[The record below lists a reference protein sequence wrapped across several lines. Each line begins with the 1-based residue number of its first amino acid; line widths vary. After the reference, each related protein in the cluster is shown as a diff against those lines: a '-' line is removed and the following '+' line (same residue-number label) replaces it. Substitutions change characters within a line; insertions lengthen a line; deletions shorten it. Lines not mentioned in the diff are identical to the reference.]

1 MPRLPPGHTAR
12 NAEAGSVP
20 DPASAPQRP
29 QVTLIV
35 GASTREVVGERA
47 RIAQDAASALQA
59 AIQGGVLPGGGT
71 TEVAL
76 AYRLERY
83 RESVRGMEAFG
94 IAAVAQALRKPMA
107 QIVLNAGFNPLE
119 KLEEARAAQLA
130 SNNDAIGIDCDSGAL
145 LDYAQAG
152 IYDPAAVKL
161 HALRAAGEVAA
172 AVLRIHTVIK
182 MRAQS

>member
-1 MPRLPPGHTAR
+1 
-12 NAEAGSVP
+12 
-20 DPASAPQRP
+20 
-29 QVTLIV
+29 
-35 GASTREVVGERA
+35 
-47 RIAQDAASALQA
+47 
-59 AIQGGVLPGGGT
+59 
-71 TEVAL
+71 VAL

-152 IYDPAAVKL
+152 IYDPSAVKL